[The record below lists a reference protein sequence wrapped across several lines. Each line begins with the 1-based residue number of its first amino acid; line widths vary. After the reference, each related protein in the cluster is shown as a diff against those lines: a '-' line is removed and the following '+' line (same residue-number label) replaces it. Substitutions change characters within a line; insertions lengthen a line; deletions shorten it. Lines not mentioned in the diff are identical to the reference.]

1 MILLDTNALIWADQ
15 DQVELGPRTREMLDE
30 GLATRKLC
38 VSAVTFWECANL
50 SKLGRV
56 ALRMPVSQWRDA
68 FLGAGMREILLDGGI
83 AISAVGLG
91 LPHKDPADRFIVA
104 TALANDALLITA
116 DQKILGWSGVLRRQD
131 ARL

>member
-15 DQVELGPRTREMLDE
+15 DQAELGPQTRQMLDE
-30 GLATRKLC
+30 GLAARRLS

-50 SKLGRV
+50 SRLGRV
-56 ALRMPVSQWRDA
+56 KLRLPVARWRDE
-68 FLGAGMREILLDGGI
+68 FLAEGLQEIPLDGQI
-83 AISAVGLG
+83 AISAVDLG
-91 LPHKDPADRFIVA
+91 LPRKDPADRFIVA

-116 DQKILGWSGVLRRQD
+116 DQKILAWSGPLRRQD

>member
-15 DQVELGPRTREMLDE
+15 DQAALGPRTRKMLDE
-30 GLATRKLC
+30 GLAARGLT

-56 ALRMPVSQWRDA
+56 TLRLPVAQWRDE
-68 FLGAGMREILLDGGI
+68 FLAEGLREIPLDGRI
-83 AISAVGLG
+83 AISAVDLG

-116 DQKILGWSGVLRRQD
+116 DQTILGWSGPLRRQD